1 MFIILAYDI
10 RIERVGKVHKAV
22 KKYLSPVQKSVFEG
36 HLTQG
41 QLNKLKN
48 ELEQIILPEEDS
60 VLIYKISK
68 CTACASIVS
77 AATPK
82 VKMSMFSIYLSFV
95 IKNSTFT
102 L

>member
-10 RIERVGKVHKAV
+10 RVERVGKVHKAV

-36 HLTQG
+36 H
-41 QLNKLKN
+41 LNKLKN

-68 CTACASIVS
+68 CTCLCIDCIGCNAQG
-77 AATPK
+77 
-82 VKMSMFSIYLSFV
+82 
-95 IKNSTFT
+95 
-102 L
+102 

>member
-10 RIERVGKVHKAV
+10 RVERVGKVHKAV

-48 ELEQIILPEEDS
+48 ELEQIIRCLFTKS
-60 VLIYKISK
+60 VNAPAY
-68 CTACASIVS
+68 ASIVS
-77 AATPK
+77 AATLK
-82 VKMSMFSIYLSFV
+82 VKRSMFSI
-95 IKNSTFT
+95 
-102 L
+102 

>member
-10 RIERVGKVHKAV
+10 RVERVGKVHKAV

-48 ELEQIILPEEDS
+48 ELEQNILPEEDT

-68 CTACASIVS
+68 CTCLCIDCIGCNAQG
-77 AATPK
+77 
-82 VKMSMFSIYLSFV
+82 
-95 IKNSTFT
+95 
-102 L
+102 